1 VESEKQIYHVK
12 LDSSGRLLIPSELRE
27 RHRIASGDMLV
38 VADDSFGLRIK
49 TRDEVLAEAQAYF
62 AKLAPPGVLLSDE
75 VNEDRRAE
83 HERD

>member
-1 VESEKQIYHVK
+1 MESANQIYHVK
-12 LDSSGRLLIPSELRE
+12 LDSSGRLLIPSEARE
-27 RHRIASGDMLV
+27 RHQMSAGDTMV
-38 VADDSFGLRIK
+38 VVEDQFGLRVK

-75 VNEDRRAE
+75 INEDRRAE

>member
-1 VESEKQIYHVK
+1 MDGKEQVYHVK
-12 LDSSGRLLIPSELRE
+12 LDSSGRLLIPAELRD
-27 RHRIASGDMLV
+27 RHRIATGDTLV

-75 VNEDRRAE
+75 INEDRRAE
-83 HERD
+83 CERD